1 MRYYFNHLPSG
12 KNIIKIGRSLIVFS
26 EAILHSTN
34 TFFAVSRPVV
44 IDQTD
49 TYVNKVAPTARIY
62 LHLICRK
69 RHLPLKLRKGKTFQ
83 RRLTAPTNTFIAVA
97 RLVSAGKTVIR
108 GTGKPVPYKGAA

>member
-1 MRYYFNHLPSG
+1 MTDEVLFNYLPLG

-49 TYVNKVAPTARIY
+49 TYVNKVAATARI
-62 LHLICRK
+62 
-69 RHLPLKLRKGKTFQ
+69 
-83 RRLTAPTNTFIAVA
+83 
-97 RLVSAGKTVIR
+97 
-108 GTGKPVPYKGAA
+108 